1 MKRILPGFL
10 LLLTLTIGLHTN
22 IQAQEEQ
29 YESMQSRS
37 DTGKVV
43 KDVTEKKW
51 DWSRAR
57 IGGNFGLQFGDVVYV
72 DISPS
77 FGYYVIENK
86 LQVGLGFKNI
96 YYNQK
101 RDYFYYIGS
110 TRYVSPG
117 FKTFLY
123 GPSVFLQYNVWKG
136 LFVHGE
142 YELINKE
149 PYYRARYPEG
159 ARINVSHLLL
169 GGGFTQPM
177 GKAGNFYLSLLYN
190 VLDGD
195 ESIYTGTFG
204 ALPLILRMGFGFGIP
219 GR

>member
-1 MKRILPGFL
+1 MRKSIPGL
-10 LLLTLTIGLHTN
+10 LLFFVLAIGTYTAL
-22 IQAQEEQ
+22 QAQEEQ
-29 YESMQSRS
+29 YESMQARS

-43 KDVTEKKW
+43 KDDTEKKW

-57 IGGNFGLQFGDVVYV
+57 IGGSFGLQFGDIVYI

-101 RDYFYYIGS
+101 KE
-110 TRYVSPG
+110 YVIYGTPYSYPA

-149 PYYRARYPEG
+149 PYYRYKYPDG

-169 GGGFTQPM
+169 GAGFTQPM
-177 GKAGNFYLSLLYN
+177 GKAGNFYISMLYN
-190 VLDGD
+190 VLDNE
-195 ESIYTGTFG
+195 ESIYEGTFG
-204 ALPLILRMGFGFGIP
+204 AVPLILRMGFGFGIA